1 MPLSFLTNYI
11 STKARDL
18 HDGAVKLVAKWDP
31 DAVGEAQLKEWDDTA
46 REMAQ
51 TAARAATDAK
61 TARDALANIQSNVD
75 RYTAAAEKL
84 AAAGNED
91 AANKAADQAL
101 EWNAKLETAQ
111 DEVKDAE
118 QWAAE
123 TRAAAENAQ
132 RLVMEGRRKIEAA
145 KREQARALQAEKVA
159 EQRRSDRERMAGITK
174 GLDGADIAINA
185 MSANA
190 RAARERAEANN
201 IRSGVLGKAVEADA
215 AIQAALAEVDG
226 KPKAASLQDKLAAL
240 KGGKK

>member
-51 TAARAATDAK
+51 TAARASSDAK
-61 TARDALANIQSNVD
+61 SARDALANMQSNLD

-84 AAAGNED
+84 AAAGNEE

-101 EWNAKLETAQ
+101 EWAGKLETARAEAQ
-111 DEVKDAE
+111 DAE
-118 QWAAE
+118 QWATE

-132 RLVMEGRRKIEAA
+132 RLVMEGRRKIETA
-145 KREQARALQAEKVA
+145 KREQARALQAERIS
-159 EQRRSDRERMAGITK
+159 EQRRADRERMAGITK
-174 GLDGADIAINA
+174 GLDGADLAINA
-185 MSANA
+185 MAANTQ
-190 RAARERAEANN
+190 AARERAEANDL
-201 IRSGVLGKAVEADA
+201 RSGVLGKAVEADE
-215 AIQAALAEVDG
+215 AINAALAEVDG
-226 KPKAASLQDKLAAL
+226 APKSRSLQEKLAVLRTA
-240 KGGKK
+240 KA

>member
-1 MPLSFLTNYI
+1 MSFITNYI

-18 HDGAVKLVAKWDP
+18 HDGAVKLMAKWDP
-31 DAVGEAQLKEWDDTA
+31 DSVGEAQLKEWDDSA
-46 REMAQ
+46 RDMAQ

-61 TARDALANIQSNVD
+61 TARDALANIQSNLD
-75 RYTAAAEKL
+75 RYTSAAEKL
-84 AAAGNED
+84 LAAGNED

-101 EWNAKLETAQ
+101 DWAGKLETAKAEAQ
-111 DEVKDAE
+111 DAE
-118 QWAAE
+118 QWAVE
-123 TRAAAENAQ
+123 TRSAAENAQ

-159 EQRRSDRERMAGITK
+159 EQRRADRERMAGISK
-174 GLDGADIAINA
+174 GLNGADVAIDA

-215 AIQAALAEVDG
+215 AINAALAEVDG
-226 KPKAASLQDKLAAL
+226 APKSQSLQDKLAAL
-240 KGGKK
+240 KAKK

>member
-51 TAARAATDAK
+51 TAARAASDAK

-111 DEVKDAE
+111 DEAKDAE
-118 QWAAE
+118 QWAIE
-123 TRAAAENAQ
+123 TRSAAENAQ

-145 KREQARALQAEKVA
+145 KRDQARALQAEKVA
-159 EQRRSDRERMAGITK
+159 EQRRADRERMAGITK
-174 GLDGADIAINA
+174 GLDGADVAINA
-185 MSANA
+185 MAANA
-190 RAARERAEANN
+190 RAARERADANN
-201 IRSGVLGKAVEADA
+201 IRSGVLGQAVEADA

-240 KGGKK
+240 KVGKK

>member
-61 TARDALANIQSNVD
+61 AASDALANMQSNVD

-101 EWNAKLETAQ
+101 EWAEKLETAKAESQ
-111 DEVKDAE
+111 DAI

-123 TRAAAENAQ
+123 TRTAAENAQ

-145 KREQARALQAEKVA
+145 KRDQARALQAEKVA
-159 EQRRSDRERMAGITK
+159 EQRRADRERMAGITK
-174 GLDGADIAINA
+174 GLNGADVAIDA

-190 RAARERAEANN
+190 KAARERAEANN
-201 IRSGVLGKAVEADA
+201 IRSGVLGRAVEADD
-215 AIQAALAEVDG
+215 AIAKALAEVDG
-226 KPKAASLQDKLAAL
+226 GPKAQSLQDKLAAL
-240 KGGKK
+240 KNKK

>member
-1 MPLSFLTNYI
+1 MPLSFMTNYI

-18 HDGAVKLVAKWDP
+18 HDGAIKLVAKWDP

-51 TAARAATDAK
+51 AAVRAASDAK
-61 TARDALANIQSNVD
+61 TAKDALTNTQSNVD

-84 AAAGNED
+84 AAAGNEG

-101 EWNAKLETAQ
+101 EWAGKLETAQ
-111 DEVKDAE
+111 AEAQDAE
-118 QWAAE
+118 QWAVE
-123 TRAAAENAQ
+123 TRVAAENAQ

-145 KREQARALQAEKVA
+145 KRDQSRALQAEKVA
-159 EQRRSDRERMAGITK
+159 EQRRADRERMAGITN
-174 GLDGADIAINA
+174 GLDGADLAINA
-185 MSANA
+185 MAANT

-201 IRSGVLGKAVEADA
+201 LRSGVLGKAVEADA

-226 KPKAASLQDKLAAL
+226 QPKATSLQDKLAAL
-240 KGGKK
+240 KSRK